1 VENNQDFTIMMA
13 FNGFLLTSRRDN
25 GPKTPDTFETE
36 VFMDEKDLFSAL
48 SDHFENKRLQHE

>member
-1 VENNQDFTIMMA
+1 VDNNQDFAIMMA
-13 FNGFLLTSRRDN
+13 FNGYILSIRKSN

>member
-1 VENNQDFTIMMA
+1 MNSDQDFAIKVA
-13 FNGFLLTSRRDN
+13 FNGFLLTIRRDN

-48 SDHFENKRLQHE
+48 SGHFENKRLQHE

>member
-1 VENNQDFTIMMA
+1 VENNQDFAIMMA
-13 FNGFLLTSRRDN
+13 FNGYILSIRKSN